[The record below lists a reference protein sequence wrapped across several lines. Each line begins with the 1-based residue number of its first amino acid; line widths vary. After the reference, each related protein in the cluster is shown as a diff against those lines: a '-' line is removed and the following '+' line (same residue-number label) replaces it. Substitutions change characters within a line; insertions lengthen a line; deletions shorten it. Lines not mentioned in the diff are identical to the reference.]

1 LIPVA
6 TMVCTLKNIMANY
19 IKKDIKIAK
28 HYFILRIY
36 PALEGIEGIC
46 WEIFPSNYSASL
58 YAFSNKQRIK
68 NIIEKKYLFEPKKDK
83 TL

>member
-1 LIPVA
+1 
-6 TMVCTLKNIMANY
+6 MANY

-58 YAFSNKQRIK
+58 YAFSNKQ
-68 NIIEKKYLFEPKKDK
+68 YMV
-83 TL
+83 